1 MSNPLDKHLQNAFAD
16 FEGLSIAGTIPL
28 RQELLNELIAHVL
41 QNGVPQPP
49 PQPAVSAPI
58 AAPLDA
64 SLNAAPNAA
73 EPKVKPD
80 VNALLRRVKKAEV
93 RFENGRAVVEF
104 EIGV

>member
-41 QNGVPQPP
+41 QNGVPQP
-49 PQPAVSAPI
+49 AASAPI

-64 SLNAAPNAA
+64 SLNAA
-73 EPKVKPD
+73 EPRVKPD
-80 VNALLRRVKKAEV
+80 VSALLGRVKKAQV
-93 RFENGRAVVEF
+93 RFENGRAVVDF